1 MLQNPERG
9 LQLLWQQSQ
18 NCINFSENR
27 LTEKKEELKG
37 KDELNQVKRIQ
48 ILFWVER
55 NAFSTKLSEIK
66 DW

>member
-9 LQLLWQQSQ
+9 LQLLWQQPQ
-18 NCINFSENR
+18 NCVNFSENR
-27 LTEKKEELKG
+27 LTEKEEELKG
-37 KDELNQVKRIQ
+37 KGELNQVKRIQ

>member
-9 LQLLWQQSQ
+9 LQLLWQQQ
-18 NCINFSENR
+18 NRVNFSENR

>member
-18 NCINFSENR
+18 NCVNFSENR